1 MELREAALHLHRVNR
16 GKIAVAPKVPI
27 RDAADLSLAYSP
39 GVAEPC
45 KEIAR
50 DPDLVYDYTN
60 RGNMV
65 AVVSDGTA
73 VLGLGDIG
81 PLAGLP
87 VMEGKAVL
95 FKQFADI
102 DAVPICLA
110 TKEIRQLVETVRLL
124 EPTFGGIN
132 LEDISGPRCFEVEEQ
147 LKAAMNIPVFH
158 DDQHGTAVVCC
169 AGLLNAL
176 KVAGKEPSEVRV
188 VVNGAGAAGIA
199 ITKMLLQIGITP
211 TRLRLCDKAGILSPD
226 DPGINHYQAELARL
240 TNPTGQKGDLSAALT
255 GADVFI
261 GVSAPNIVTPT
272 MVQSMNERA
281 IIFGMAN
288 PIPEIMPELAHA
300 VGALIVGTGRSD
312 LPNQI
317 NNLIGFPGIFRGAL
331 DVRASTINEP
341 MKVAAV
347 RAIAALVPEREL
359 DPTHIIPNPFDRRVV
374 PAVAFAVAEA
384 AMATGVARTPQ
395 TREALETAWRQ
406 RGIL

>member
-1 MELREAALHLHRVNR
+1 MDLREAALQLHRINR
-16 GKIAVAPKVPI
+16 GKMAIAPKVQI
-27 RDAADLSLAYSP
+27 GDAADLSLAYSP

-50 DPDLVYDYTN
+50 DPESVYDYTN

-65 AVVSDGTA
+65 AVVSDGSA
-73 VLGLGDIG
+73 VLGLGNIG

-102 DAVPICLA
+102 DAFPICLA
-110 TKEIRQLVETVRLL
+110 TQDIAQLVQTVRML

-176 KVAGKEPSEVRV
+176 KVVRKEPAGVRV

-211 TRLRLCDKAGILSPD
+211 TNLRLCDKSGILAPD
-226 DPGINHYQAELARL
+226 DDLNRYQAELARL
-240 TNPTGQKGDLSAALT
+240 TNPGGAKGDLGVALA

-261 GVSAPNIVTPT
+261 GVSAPNIVSEA
-272 MVQSMNERA
+272 MVRSMNERA

-288 PIPEIMPELAHA
+288 PVPEIMPELAHA
-300 VGALIVGTGRSD
+300 AGAAIVGTGRSD

-317 NNLIGFPGIFRGAL
+317 NNLIGFPGIFRGTL
-331 DVRASTINEP
+331 DVRARTINEP

-347 RAIAALVPEREL
+347 RALAALIPEPEL
-359 DPTHIIPNPFDRRVV
+359 SVTNIIPGAFDRRVV
-374 PAVAFAVAEA
+374 PAVALAVAEA
-384 AMATGVARTPQ
+384 AMATGVAAVPRT
-395 TREALETAWRQ
+395 RAELEVDWRQ
-406 RGIL
+406 RGII